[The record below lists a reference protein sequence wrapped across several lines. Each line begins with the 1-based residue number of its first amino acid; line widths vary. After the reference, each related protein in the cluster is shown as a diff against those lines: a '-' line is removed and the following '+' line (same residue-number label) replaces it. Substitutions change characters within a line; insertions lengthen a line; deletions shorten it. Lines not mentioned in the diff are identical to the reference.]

1 MRVLREETTQ
11 MTRFLAVVRRLFL
24 AGTISL
30 LLSLFLFGVKFSDM
44 MAWATAHNSAQGFFS
59 IFFLVSPILFLVL
72 TIISVIYIRHHG
84 QFAAFHQTQSPVTS
98 FFRCLGHDLVSP
110 FKNIKGFFS
119 ALFNKNAMG
128 RGILI
133 FRFFE
138 LVVIVLLCLAGMGSL
153 LP

>member
-1 MRVLREETTQ
+1 

-30 LLSLFLFGVKFSDM
+30 LLAIFLFGVKFSDM
-44 MAWATAHNSAQGFFS
+44 IAWAKAVSDMKSYFS
-59 IFFLVSPILFLVL
+59 IFFLASPILFLL
-72 TIISVIYIRHHG
+72 FTIISVIYIRHHG
-84 QFAAFHQTQSPVTS
+84 QFAAVHQAQSPVTS

-110 FKNIKGFFS
+110 FKNIKGFFG

-138 LVVIVLLCLAGMGSL
+138 LVIIVLLCLAGLGSL
-153 LP
+153 L